1 MAKLS
6 QKNRD
11 RLVRIMQDE
20 RAEKRCML
28 IQGYK
33 KEAKELTTDV
43 NHKTDVLEKERNKLT
58 MLLNNISQEMNKV
71 ATEKEE
77 LLKDNNLLNF
87 NTSYG
92 TCNLGGKPLEL
103 EAFDIKTREMEKEI
117 LER

>member
-11 RLVRIMQDE
+11 RLVKIMKDE
-20 RAEKRCML
+20 RAEERCL
-28 IQGYK
+28 LVQGYK
-33 KEAKELTTDV
+33 KEAKELTVDV
-43 NHKTDVLEKERNKLT
+43 DCKIDVLEKEYNKLT
-58 MLLNNISQEMNKV
+58 LMINNVNQEMNKIRV
-71 ATEKEE
+71 EKEE

-87 NTSYG
+87 NITYG

-103 EAFDIKTREMEKEI
+103 EVFDTKTRNMEKEI